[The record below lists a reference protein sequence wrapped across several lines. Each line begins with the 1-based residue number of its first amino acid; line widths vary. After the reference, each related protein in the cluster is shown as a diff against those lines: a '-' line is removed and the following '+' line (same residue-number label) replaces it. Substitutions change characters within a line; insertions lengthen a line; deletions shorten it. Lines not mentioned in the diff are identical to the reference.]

1 MNLEELKKK
10 MDEEHYIYDD
20 TLSTVLY
27 VALQL
32 GRPLLIEGAAGVGK
46 TEVAKVM
53 AAALDR
59 ELVRLQCYEGLDE
72 SKALYEW
79 NYQKQ
84 LLSIQ
89 VNMNAQDREA
99 LTRSLFS
106 DEYLLERPLLKSI
119 RSEKPVVLLIDEID
133 KADEEFEAFL
143 LELLSEMQV
152 TIPEVGTIRANSV
165 PFVVLTSN
173 RARPLSEALRR
184 RCAYLYIEYP
194 DMEKELAILRAKLPH
209 VDDRL
214 CAQVALAV
222 QKLRSNEVILKKPS
236 IAETLDWA
244 AALDA
249 LGIRELTPDALRK
262 TAGFVLKN
270 NEDMAALARQTADKL
285 DAMGIKFKVVNVVD
299 LVKLQSAKENNEALS
314 DEEFAELFTEDKPVL
329 FAYHSYARD
338 VRGLIYDRPNHD
350 NFNVHGYEEQGSTT
364 TPYDMVR
371 VNNID
376 RYELQAEAL
385 RMIDADKYADKINEL
400 EAFRQE
406 AFQFAVDNGYDHPD
420 YTDWVYSGVNT
431 NKQGAVSATAATAGD
446 NE

>member
-1 MNLEELKKK
+1 MDLKTLKQK
-10 MDEEHYIYDD
+10 MDEAHYIYDE
-20 TLSTVLY
+20 TLATVLA
-27 VALQL
+27 VALKL

-46 TEVAKVM
+46 TEIAKVM

-59 ELVRLQCYEGLDE
+59 DLVRLQCYEGLDE

-89 VNMNAQDREA
+89 VNQNTQDKDA
-99 LTRSLFS
+99 LTKSLFS
-106 DEYLLERPLLKSI
+106 DEYLLERPLLQSI

-143 LELLSEMQV
+143 LELLSDMQV
-152 TIPEVGTIRANSV
+152 SIPEVGTIKAKTI

-184 RCAYLYIEYP
+184 RCAYLYIQYP

-222 QKLRSNEVILKKPS
+222 QKLRDNEAILKKPS

-249 LGIRELTPDALRK
+249 LGIRELTPDALRQ
-262 TAGFVLKN
+262 TAGFLLKN
-270 NEDMAALARQTADKL
+270 QEDLEILEQ
-285 DAMGIKFKVVNVVD
+285 
-299 LVKLQSAKENNEALS
+299 
-314 DEEFAELFTEDKPVL
+314 EDSN
-329 FAYHSYARD
+329 AHTHNCTC
-338 VRGLIYDRPNHD
+338 GGHCGGHH
-350 NFNVHGYEEQGSTT
+350 HG
-364 TPYDMVR
+364 
-371 VNNID
+371 
-376 RYELQAEAL
+376 
-385 RMIDADKYADKINEL
+385 
-400 EAFRQE
+400 
-406 AFQFAVDNGYDHPD
+406 
-420 YTDWVYSGVNT
+420 
-431 NKQGAVSATAATAGD
+431 
-446 NE
+446 

>member
-1 MNLEELKKK
+1 MNLNELKQK
-10 MDEEHYIYDD
+10 MDEAHYIYDE
-20 TLSTVLY
+20 TLATVLA

-46 TEVAKVM
+46 TEIAKVM

-59 ELVRLQCYEGLDE
+59 DLVRLQCYEGLDE

-89 VNMNAQDREA
+89 VNMGNRDSEE

-152 TIPEVGTIRANSV
+152 TIPEVGTVRAKSV

-184 RCAYLYIEYP
+184 RCAYLYIQYP

-222 QKLRSNEVILKKPS
+222 QKLRASEAILKKPS

-249 LGIRELTPDALRK
+249 LGIRELTPDALRQ

-270 NEDMAALARQTADKL
+270 NEDMEILEET
-285 DAMGIKFKVVNVVD
+285 
-299 LVKLQSAKENNEALS
+299 QSQPL
-314 DEEFAELFTEDKPVL
+314 
-329 FAYHSYARD
+329 H
-338 VRGLIYDRPNHD
+338 HD
-350 NFNVHGYEEQGSTT
+350 CHCGGSCGGHHHG
-364 TPYDMVR
+364 
-371 VNNID
+371 
-376 RYELQAEAL
+376 
-385 RMIDADKYADKINEL
+385 
-400 EAFRQE
+400 
-406 AFQFAVDNGYDHPD
+406 
-420 YTDWVYSGVNT
+420 
-431 NKQGAVSATAATAGD
+431 
-446 NE
+446 

>member
-1 MNLEELKKK
+1 MDLEQLKQK
-10 MDEEHYIYDD
+10 MDRAGYVYDD
-20 TLSTVLY
+20 VLATVLY
-27 VALQL
+27 VALTL

-89 VNMNAQDREA
+89 VNMNAQDRDA
-99 LTRSLFS
+99 LTKQLFS

-143 LELLSEMQV
+143 LELLSEQQV
-152 TIPEVGTIRANSV
+152 TVPEIGTIKARSV

-184 RCAYLYIEYP
+184 RCAYLHIDYP
-194 DMEKELAILRAKLPH
+194 DMEKELAILRRKLPH

-222 QKLRSNEVILKKPS
+222 QKLRSNEAILKKPS

-249 LGIRELTPDALRK
+249 LGIRELTPDVLRQ

-270 NEDMAALARQTADKL
+270 NEDLEILTGEETAP
-285 DAMGIKFKVVNVVD
+285 
-299 LVKLQSAKENNEALS
+299 
-314 DEEFAELFTEDKPVL
+314 AE
-329 FAYHSYARD
+329 HC
-338 VRGLIYDRPNHD
+338 GHCQGHNH
-350 NFNVHGYEEQGSTT
+350 G
-364 TPYDMVR
+364 
-371 VNNID
+371 
-376 RYELQAEAL
+376 
-385 RMIDADKYADKINEL
+385 
-400 EAFRQE
+400 
-406 AFQFAVDNGYDHPD
+406 
-420 YTDWVYSGVNT
+420 
-431 NKQGAVSATAATAGD
+431 
-446 NE
+446 

>member
-1 MNLEELKKK
+1 MNLEQLKAK
-10 MDEEHYIYDD
+10 MDEVHYIYDD
-20 TLSTVLY
+20 TLATVLT

-53 AAALDR
+53 AHALGR

-89 VNMNAQDREA
+89 INAGAQSRDE
-99 LTRSLFS
+99 LTRDLFS

-119 RSEKPVVLLIDEID
+119 RAEESVVLLIDEID

-152 TIPEVGTIRANSV
+152 SIPEVGTIRARSI

-194 DMEKELAILRAKLPH
+194 DLEKELAILRAKLPH

-214 CAQVALAV
+214 CVQVALAV
-222 QKLRSNEVILKKPS
+222 KKLRDNEAILKKPS

-249 LGIRELTPDALRK
+249 LGVRELTPDALRQ

-270 NEDMAALARQTADKL
+270 PE
-285 DAMGIKFKVVNVVD
+285 
-299 LVKLQSAKENNEALS
+299 
-314 DEEFAELFTEDKPVL
+314 
-329 FAYHSYARD
+329 D
-338 VRGLIYDRPNHD
+338 VRLIQS
-350 NFNVHGYEEQGSTT
+350 VSEE
-364 TPYDMVR
+364 
-371 VNNID
+371 
-376 RYELQAEAL
+376 EAP
-385 RMIDADKYADKINEL
+385 
-400 EAFRQE
+400 QE
-406 AFQFAVDNGYDHPD
+406 HTCSCGGHCHA
-420 YTDWVYSGVNT
+420 
-431 NKQGAVSATAATAGD
+431 
-446 NE
+446 

>member
-1 MNLEELKKK
+1 MELELLKQK
-10 MDEEHYIYDD
+10 MDQAHYIYDD
-20 TLSTVLY
+20 TLAVTLA

-53 AAALDR
+53 AQALDR
-59 ELVRLQCYEGLDE
+59 DLVRLQCYEGLDE

-89 VNMNAQDREA
+89 VNMAEQDKDQ
-99 LTRSLFS
+99 LTKSLFS

-119 RSEKPVVLLIDEID
+119 RSDKPVVLLIDEID

-143 LELLSEMQV
+143 LEILSDLQV
-152 TIPEVGTIRANSV
+152 SIPEIGTIPAKSV

-184 RCAYLYIEYP
+184 RCAYLYIQYP
-194 DMEKELAILRAKLPH
+194 DLEKELAILRAKLPH

-214 CAQVALAV
+214 AGQVAVAV
-222 QKLRSNEVILKKPS
+222 QKLRASEAILKKPS

-249 LGIRELTPDALRK
+249 LGIRELTPDAMRQ

-270 NEDMAALARQTADKL
+270 NEDLNVL
-285 DAMGIKFKVVNVVD
+285 D
-299 LVKLQSAKENNEALS
+299 
-314 DEEFAELFTEDKPVL
+314 ELDSQPD
-329 FAYHSYARD
+329 HSCSC
-338 VRGLIYDRPNHD
+338 GHH
-350 NFNVHGYEEQGSTT
+350 HGHGC
-364 TPYDMVR
+364 
-371 VNNID
+371 
-376 RYELQAEAL
+376 
-385 RMIDADKYADKINEL
+385 
-400 EAFRQE
+400 
-406 AFQFAVDNGYDHPD
+406 GGHHH
-420 YTDWVYSGVNT
+420 G
-431 NKQGAVSATAATAGD
+431 
-446 NE
+446 

>member
-1 MNLEELKKK
+1 MNLEQLKAK
-10 MDEEHYIYDD
+10 MDQAHYIYDEAMAV
-20 TLSTVLY
+20 TLA

-46 TEVAKVM
+46 TEIAKVM
-53 AAALDR
+53 ASALDR
-59 ELVRLQCYEGLDE
+59 DLVRLQCYEGLDE

-89 VNMNAQDREA
+89 VNMNEKDKDA
-99 LTRSLFS
+99 LTKSLFS
-106 DEYLLERPLLKSI
+106 DEYLLERPLLQSI
-119 RSEKPVVLLIDEID
+119 RSDKEVVLLIDEID

-152 TIPEVGTIRANSV
+152 SIPEVGTVKAKTI

-194 DMEKELAILRAKLPH
+194 DMEKELAILRGKLPH

-222 QKLRSNEVILKKPS
+222 QKLRANDAILKKPS

-249 LGIRELTPDALRK
+249 LGIRELTPDALRR

-270 NEDMAALARQTADKL
+270 NEDIAAL
-285 DAMGIKFKVVNVVD
+285 
-299 LVKLQSAKENNEALS
+299 
-314 DEEFAELFTEDKPVL
+314 EEMEEGEP
-329 FAYHSYARD
+329 
-338 VRGLIYDRPNHD
+338 HD
-350 NFNVHGYEEQGSTT
+350 CHCGGHCGGHHHG
-364 TPYDMVR
+364 
-371 VNNID
+371 
-376 RYELQAEAL
+376 
-385 RMIDADKYADKINEL
+385 
-400 EAFRQE
+400 
-406 AFQFAVDNGYDHPD
+406 
-420 YTDWVYSGVNT
+420 
-431 NKQGAVSATAATAGD
+431 
-446 NE
+446 

>member
-1 MNLEELKKK
+1 MELDVLKEK
-10 MDEEHYIYDD
+10 MDEAHYIYDE
-20 TLSTVLY
+20 TMATVLY
-27 VALQL
+27 VALKL

-53 AAALDR
+53 ASALGRD
-59 ELVRLQCYEGLDE
+59 LVRLQCYEGLDE

-89 VNMNAQDREA
+89 VNMGQKDSDE

-106 DEYLLERPLLKSI
+106 DEYLLERPLLQSI

-152 TIPEVGTIRANSV
+152 TIPEVGTIQARSL

-184 RCAYLYIEYP
+184 RCAYLYIQYP

-222 QKLRSNEVILKKPS
+222 HQLRDNDALLKKPS

-244 AALDA
+244 SALDA
-249 LGIRELTPDALRK
+249 LGIRELTPDALRQ
-262 TAGFVLKN
+262 TAGFLLKN
-270 NEDMAALARQTADKL
+270 SEDQAILAEEPPQT
-285 DAMGIKFKVVNVVD
+285 
-299 LVKLQSAKENNEALS
+299 
-314 DEEFAELFTEDKPVL
+314 
-329 FAYHSYARD
+329 HSHEC
-338 VRGLIYDRPNHD
+338 GCGGNCGGHH
-350 NFNVHGYEEQGSTT
+350 HG
-364 TPYDMVR
+364 
-371 VNNID
+371 
-376 RYELQAEAL
+376 
-385 RMIDADKYADKINEL
+385 
-400 EAFRQE
+400 
-406 AFQFAVDNGYDHPD
+406 
-420 YTDWVYSGVNT
+420 
-431 NKQGAVSATAATAGD
+431 
-446 NE
+446 

>member
-1 MNLEELKKK
+1 MNLEELKRK

-214 CAQVALAV
+214 CAQVALA
-222 QKLRSNEVILKKPS
+222 KPHRPS
-236 IAETLDWA
+236 PTST
-244 AALDA
+244 
-249 LGIRELTPDALRK
+249 RHFFR
-262 TAGFVLKN
+262 
-270 NEDMAALARQTADKL
+270 
-285 DAMGIKFKVVNVVD
+285 
-299 LVKLQSAKENNEALS
+299 
-314 DEEFAELFTEDKPVL
+314 
-329 FAYHSYARD
+329 
-338 VRGLIYDRPNHD
+338 IY
-350 NFNVHGYEEQGSTT
+350 
-364 TPYDMVR
+364 
-371 VNNID
+371 
-376 RYELQAEAL
+376 
-385 RMIDADKYADKINEL
+385 
-400 EAFRQE
+400 
-406 AFQFAVDNGYDHPD
+406 
-420 YTDWVYSGVNT
+420 
-431 NKQGAVSATAATAGD
+431 AVSPDEMPTSMISAMMSGTRSSNAASSSLKHGARIACRR
-446 NE
+446 

>member
-1 MNLEELKKK
+1 MNFMELKKK
-10 MDEEHYIYDD
+10 MDEAHYIYDD
-20 TLSTVLY
+20 TLATVLY
-27 VALQL
+27 VALSL

-53 AAALDR
+53 AYALDR
-59 ELVRLQCYEGLDE
+59 ELVRMQCYEGLDE

-89 VNMNAQDREA
+89 VNMGNQDKDA
-99 LTRSLFS
+99 LTKSLFS

-143 LELLSEMQV
+143 LELLSDMQV
-152 TIPEVGTIRANSV
+152 SIPEIGTICAKSI
-165 PFVVLTSN
+165 PLVVLTSN

-209 VDDRL
+209 IDDRL
-214 CAQVALAV
+214 AFQVALAV
-222 QKLRSNEVILKKPS
+222 QKLRSSEAILKKPS

-249 LGIRELTPDALRK
+249 LGIRELTPDALRQ

-270 NEDMAALARQTADKL
+270 NEDISALDPHVL
-285 DAMGIKFKVVNVVD
+285 DP
-299 LVKLQSAKENNEALS
+299 
-314 DEEFAELFTEDKPVL
+314 DEGTCVHD
-329 FAYHSYARD
+329 HSC
-338 VRGLIYDRPNHD
+338 GGHC
-350 NFNVHGYEEQGSTT
+350 HG
-364 TPYDMVR
+364 
-371 VNNID
+371 
-376 RYELQAEAL
+376 
-385 RMIDADKYADKINEL
+385 
-400 EAFRQE
+400 
-406 AFQFAVDNGYDHPD
+406 
-420 YTDWVYSGVNT
+420 
-431 NKQGAVSATAATAGD
+431 
-446 NE
+446 